1 MRAGCTA
8 AGPVSAGRRGFA
20 ASARSLSLVWCAVLL
35 AACDRSATAPPAGI
49 CSYPTGNESC
59 ELALAEAMQAAGV
72 PAVSVAIVRDGRI
85 DAIWSRGLAD
95 ASTGYP
101 VTPHTYF
108 QVGELSASVAA
119 YAAMRLVQDDRLS
132 LDADVND
139 RLTRWQVPPNDFTV
153 VEKVT
158 LRRLL
163 SHTAGMSVRSFD
175 GYARGDERPSL
186 VQLLDGAP
194 PATSP
199 PVRVVATPGSVLA
212 PSAGGFAVVQL
223 LLEEVTARSFFNLMQ
238 GSILPALGMTDGGF
252 FQPLV
257 VGQWPLAASGHRADG
272 SVVPGAWQVYP
283 QLAASGLWLNAEDMG
298 RFVIEIQRAWSG
310 DAAALLRQDL
320 ARTMLSPE
328 LGDQAL
334 GFRVAGAGASLR
346 FVQDGATAGFRARMI
361 GLLESGYGAVIF
373 TNGDGG
379 TALVDALTAAIA
391 RDEGWPRW

>member
-1 MRAGCTA
+1 MNAGVRART
-8 AGPVSAGRRGFA
+8 SA
-20 ASARSLSLVWCAVLL
+20 ARSLALALCTGLLV
-35 AACDRSATAPPAGI
+35 ACDGAATAPPAGI
-49 CSYPTGNESC
+49 CSYPTGNAPC
-59 ELALAEAMQAAGV
+59 ERAIAEAMQAAGV

-85 DAIWSRGLAD
+85 DAFWSRGVAD

-108 QVGELSASVAA
+108 QVGDLSASVTA

-139 RLTRWQVPPNDFTV
+139 RLVRWRIPPNDFMS

-163 SHTAGMSVRSFD
+163 SHTAGLSVESFD
-175 GYARGDERPSL
+175 GYARGDQRPSL
-186 VQLLDGAP
+186 VQVLDGAP

-212 PSAGGFAVVQL
+212 RSAGGYAVVQL

-238 GSILPALGMTDGGF
+238 GSILPPLGMTDGGY

-257 VGQWPLAASGHRADG
+257 PGQWPLAASGHHADG
-272 SVVPGAWQVYP
+272 SVVPGAWRVYP
-283 QLAASGLWLNAEDMG
+283 QLAASGLWLNAEDMA
-298 RFVIEIQRAWSG
+298 RFVIEVQRAWSG
-310 DAAALLRQDL
+310 DASARLRQGL
-320 ARTMLSPE
+320 ARTMLAPVRGE
-328 LGDQAL
+328 QAL
-334 GFRVAGAGASLR
+334 GFRVEGAGETLR
-346 FVQDGATAGFRARMI
+346 FVQDGATEGFRARLI

-379 TALVDALTAAIA
+379 AALVDALTEAIA